1 MFLPVMPVLLDHH
14 CPSSKQKTVSVWPV
28 KSLKFEEEKK
38 NYDLLLL
45 TSVLSDPGLK
55 ITKKLCVSFTHKSCC
70 RLHFKKKSPVISKIE
85 VFLKHKKLFFKDH

>member
-55 ITKKLCVSFTHKSCC
+55 ITKKLFVSFTHKSCC
-70 RLHFKKKSPVISKIE
+70 RLHFKKKSPVISKI
-85 VFLKHKKLFFKDH
+85 